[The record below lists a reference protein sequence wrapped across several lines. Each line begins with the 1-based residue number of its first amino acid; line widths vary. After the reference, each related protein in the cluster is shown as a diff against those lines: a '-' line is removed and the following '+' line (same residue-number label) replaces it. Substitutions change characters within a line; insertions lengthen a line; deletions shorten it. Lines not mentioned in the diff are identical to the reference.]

1 MLLCLIS
8 NCRCFCTNNIG
19 KYHAQRLLCLSPNFL
34 RYYCCT
40 KYLVTASLNVC
51 HNSFK
56 EMFLTR
62 PSKFDFA
69 RCLGVLA
76 FSVVLKY
83 TRCTCYSRGTRQIY
97 WKLKNF
103 FFRDMVN
110 LSRHLQSKKH
120 GWCKGEAAASRLSFN
135 LNEPRKILS
144 PSKRQ

>member
-1 MLLCLIS
+1 MQLSTDYFAANAWFPRKVSVQNFGPDAYVLLCLIS
-8 NCRCFCTNNIG
+8 NCRCFFTNNIG

-62 PSKFDFA
+62 PPKFDFA

-83 TRCTCYSRGTRQIY
+83 IRCTCYSRGTRQIY
-97 WKLKNF
+97 WNSAEEFLF
-103 FFRDMVN
+103 
-110 LSRHLQSKKH
+110 
-120 GWCKGEAAASRLSFN
+120 
-135 LNEPRKILS
+135 
-144 PSKRQ
+144 